1 MSTSDLLP
9 GEKIDLTN
17 CDREPIHIPGSVQ
30 PHGAMLVLSEPE
42 LLLVQVSENTREHFG
57 IPPNDLLGQPLARLT
72 GLEEAERLSKDV
84 LQTALEATPRYLPP
98 LAMGTADTVF
108 ERILHRY
115 QGVLILECEPRQEGA
130 GTQLDLYPQ
139 LKASLTRLERTSSV
153 REFCQRAAEQVRAFT
168 GYDRVMV
175 YKFMEDDSGSVI
187 AEDKRDDLES
197 FLGLHYPA
205 SDIPKQARALYLKSW
220 LRFVVDVNVEPVPLR
235 PGLNP
240 RTAAPL
246 DMSHAVTRS
255 TSPIHREYLRNM
267 GVRASM
273 SISLIKDGKL
283 WGLVACHHY
292 SAAKNLSHD
301 QRMACEFLAHLLSLQ
316 MASKE
321 VAEDHEYA
329 VRINRTHARLVE
341 AMAREELFWW
351 RGLNEAGDE
360 LARYVEASGVAIC
373 GQQVRLFGRTPEEAQ
388 VRELVTW
395 LKENSGGDIFET
407 NRLPELYPETD
418 ANVASGLLAAHVSKR
433 LGECVLWFRPA
444 EVTVVNWAGD
454 PNKPV
459 TVGEHGARLTP
470 RQSFALWQETVENK
484 SAPWKGVE
492 VEAARMLRRSIFEVV
507 MRRAEEL
514 TKLNE
519 ELERSN
525 SDLDSFAYIA
535 SHDLKEPLR
544 GIHNF
549 SHFLLEDYGDKLD
562 EEGIEQL
569 QTLVRLS
576 ERLESLLD
584 SLLHYSRVGRAALEL
599 EELGFRE
606 LVDDAFELVSTRL
619 KESGALV
626 SVAPDLPRVLVDRN
640 SMTEVLTNLITNAVK
655 YNDKPE
661 KRVEIGLVRDVS
673 DPGGLPA
680 ARVFYVKDNGIGISD
695 SNREAV
701 FRIFKRL
708 HGRNEYGGGS
718 GLGLTIVKKVVERH
732 GGKVWIESQP
742 DAGATFFFTLERE
755 GFDE

>member
-1 MSTSDLLP
+1 MSTSELLP
-9 GEKIDLTN
+9 GEKVDLTN
-17 CDREPIHIPGSVQ
+17 CEREPIHIPGSIQ

-42 LLLVQVSENTREHFG
+42 LLIVQVSENTREHFG
-57 IPPNDLLGQPLARLT
+57 VLPDELLGQPLARLT
-72 GLEEAERLSKDV
+72 GLEEVERLREDV
-84 LQTALEATPRYLPP
+84 LRIDLEATPRYLPP
-98 LAMGTADTVF
+98 LAMGMVGTVF
-108 ERILHRY
+108 QRILHRY

-187 AEDKRDDLES
+187 AEDRREDLES

-205 SDIPKQARALYLKSW
+205 SDIPKQARTLYLKSW
-220 LRFVVDVNVEPVPLR
+220 LRFVVDVNVEPVPLL
-235 PGLNP
+235 PVLNP
-240 RTAAPL
+240 RTGAPL

-267 GVRASM
+267 GVRASL

-321 VAEDHEYA
+321 MAEDNEYA
-329 VRINRTHARLVE
+329 VRINQAHARLVE
-341 AMAREELFWW
+341 AMAREGSFWW

-360 LARYVEASGVAIC
+360 LASYVEASGVAVC
-373 GQQVRLFGRTPEEAQ
+373 GQQVRLFGSTPDEAQ
-388 VRELVTW
+388 VKELVAW
-395 LKENSGGDIFET
+395 LKEHSDADIFTT
-407 NRLPELYPETD
+407 NRLPELYPEAD
-418 ANVASGLLAAHVSKR
+418 ADVASGLLAAHVSKR

-444 EVTVVNWAGD
+444 EVMVVNWAGD

-562 EEGIEQL
+562 EEGVEQL
-569 QTLVRLS
+569 RTLVRLS

-584 SLLHYSRVGRAALEL
+584 SLLHYSRVGRATLEL
-599 EELGFRE
+599 EEVGFKE
-606 LVDDAFELVSTRL
+606 LIDDALELVSTRL
-619 KESGALV
+619 KESGAQI
-626 SVAPDLPRVLVDRN
+626 SVAPDLPRVMVDRDG
-640 SMTEVLTNLITNAVK
+640 MTEVLTNLITNAVK
-655 YNDKPE
+655 YNNKPE
-661 KRVEIGLVRDVS
+661 RRVEFGVAEDVNG
-673 DPGGLPA
+673 PGELHA
-680 ARVFYVKDNGIGISD
+680 ARAFYVKDNGIGIPAS
-695 SNREAV
+695 SHEAV

-708 HGRNEYGGGS
+708 HGRNDYGGGS
-718 GLGLTIVKKVVERH
+718 GLGLTIVRKIIERH
-732 GGKVWIESQP
+732 GGKVWLESKQ
-742 DAGATFFFTLERE
+742 DAGTTFFFTLERE

>member
-1 MSTSDLLP
+1 MSTSELLP
-9 GEKIDLTN
+9 GEKVDLTN
-17 CDREPIHIPGSVQ
+17 CDREPIHVPGSIQ

-42 LLLVQVSENTREHFG
+42 LLIVQVSENTHEHFG
-57 IPPNDLLGQPLARLT
+57 ITPDELLGQPLARLM
-72 GLEEAERLSKDV
+72 GIEEIERLREDV
-84 LQTALEATPRYLPP
+84 LRTELEATPRYLPP
-98 LAMGTADTVF
+98 LAMGMAGTVF

-115 QGVLILECEPRQEGA
+115 HEVLILECEPRQQGA

-139 LKASLTRLERTSSV
+139 LKVSLTRLERTSSV

-175 YKFMEDDSGSVI
+175 YKFMGDDSGSVI
-187 AEDKRDDLES
+187 AEDKRENLES

-205 SDIPKQARALYLKSW
+205 SDIPKQARTLYLKSW

-235 PGLNP
+235 PVLNP
-240 RTAAPL
+240 QTTAPL

-255 TSPIHREYLRNM
+255 TSPIHREYLHNM
-267 GVRASM
+267 GVRASL
-273 SISLIKDGKL
+273 SISLVKDGKL

-321 VAEDHEYA
+321 IVEDHEYA
-329 VRINRTHARLVE
+329 VRINQTHARLVE
-341 AMAREELFWW
+341 VLAKEELFWW
-351 RGLNEAGDE
+351 RGLNDAGDD

-373 GQQVRLFGRTPEEAQ
+373 GQQVRLFGRTPDEAQ

-395 LKENSGGDIFET
+395 LKENSDADVFAT
-407 NRLPELYPETD
+407 NRLPELYPEMD

-484 SAPWKGVE
+484 SAPWKAVE
-492 VEAARMLRRSIFEVV
+492 IEAARMLRRSIFEVV

-514 TKLNE
+514 AKLNE

-562 EEGIEQL
+562 KEGVEQL

-584 SLLHYSRVGRAALEL
+584 SLLHYSRVGRATLEL
-599 EELGFRE
+599 EEVEFRE
-606 LVDDAFELVSTRL
+606 LVDDSLELVSTRL

-626 SVAPDLPRVLVDRN
+626 SVAPDLPRVMVDRN
-640 SMTEVLTNLITNAVK
+640 GMTEVLTNLITNAVK
-655 YNDKPE
+655 YNNKPE
-661 KRVEIGLVRDVS
+661 KRVEIGMVREMSV
-673 DPGGLPA
+673 PGGLQA
-680 ARVFYVKDNGIGISD
+680 VRAFYVKDNGIGIPDAS
-695 SNREAV
+695 RETV

-718 GLGLTIVKKVVERH
+718 GLGLTIVKKIVERH
-732 GGKVWIESQP
+732 GGKVWSESKQ
-742 DAGATFFFTLERE
+742 DVGTTFFFTLERE